1 MFLETSSEDGG
12 SVCSDSFFVREKEV
26 QETFLGR
33 REVQESCIHDVEGS
47 WIVFVRSKRSPATF
61 FKGTDNGHDKLR
73 CRITNVTSSFHT
85 DTNDLLK
92 ACKDELRTGWG
103 AALLGAGAFLL
114 SHFVWKLRP
123 WPLVSTVPLLG
134 LVCSQGF

>member
-1 MFLETSSEDGG
+1 MGFDHPSGYATRLLSRRGSEVLRSGWVEAG
-12 SVCSDSFFVREKEV
+12 K
-26 QETFLGR
+26 R
-33 REVQESCIHDVEGS
+33 R
-47 WIVFVRSKRSPATF
+47 RSKRSPATF
-61 FKGTDNGHDKLR
+61 FKGTENGHDKVR